1 MIACD
6 GLWKSFS
13 MDESIQFV
21 NNVLQVGTS
30 MEFKLFSYLNIKDLN
45 INLNI
50 PLYFCTFFTIKKL
63 MVSLKDFFVVAFIL
77 RMKQYMPLIDD
88 QRKKFA
94 MTLLAQGLP
103 TLQYFGLVG
112 TM

>member
-1 MIACD
+1 
-6 GLWKSFS
+6 
-13 MDESIQFV
+13 
-21 NNVLQVGTS
+21 
-30 MEFKLFSYLNIKDLN
+30 
-45 INLNI
+45 
-50 PLYFCTFFTIKKL
+50 
-63 MVSLKDFFVVAFIL
+63 MVYLKDFFVVAFIL